1 MNLTIRQKLY
11 GLGLLGLVFSVAVGL
26 SGLWGIA
33 QVSAGVQDVGS
44 TSSAIRNH
52 MEASAFLDLT
62 RADVSKMLTASGDA
76 QDTATSE
83 LADHQKLF
91 QDRLAAALSQ
101 TRGADARKSLD
112 EEISAGNDYVGKAA
126 KISDVRKNAS
136 AAGALLGDFLQ
147 NYQDLRDKMDAV
159 NDKLQAESKRS
170 ENDANRVAARSKLAI
185 MLICVLSSVLLFVI
199 AFRTARGINLRLA
212 HVSDELKKMAA
223 GDLTHRVEDHRKDEL
238 GAVAGFLNQTIE
250 KLHDTISQ
258 VTGSAGR
265 VSTASEEL
273 LASSADTAGK
283 AREQREQA
291 AQVAHAMVEMVTVVS
306 QVSENSHR
314 AAESAQQA
322 VAAAQSGGKIVNE
335 TLEEIHLISTSV
347 EEASKRVRDLGE
359 GSKQIGEISGVID
372 DIADQTN
379 LLALNAA
386 IEAAR
391 AGEQGRGFAVV
402 ADEVRKLAERT
413 AHATAEIA
421 QKIKRIQE
429 ETIST
434 IEAMDAGTDLVKE
447 GVKKT
452 ILAGDALKEIV
463 RLAGIVG
470 EMVNQIAAA
479 TTEQSSAVAEVNTTI
494 DRITSISNETAAAS
508 EDAAKSCDSLSQL
521 ATGLRKLVGQFTLSD
536 SPHPDDE
543 RSSATRRKPPIPKAG
558 QSRHPAEQESVFE
571 LSERSPSLAVS
582 YAEKRSIAGP
592 FLTDKRTRTLRYR
605 ASRPTAQVAPE
616 LTSRTIFGAKPSTE
630 LLDPIKCANCFKSRQ
645 TPAGTA

>member
-1 MNLTIRQKLY
+1 
-11 GLGLLGLVFSVAVGL
+11 
-26 SGLWGIA
+26 
-33 QVSAGVQDVGS
+33 
-44 TSSAIRNH
+44 
-52 MEASAFLDLT
+52 
-62 RADVSKMLTASGDA
+62 
-76 QDTATSE
+76 
-83 LADHQKLF
+83 
-91 QDRLAAALSQ
+91 
-101 TRGADARKSLD
+101 
-112 EEISAGNDYVGKAA
+112 
-126 KISDVRKNAS
+126 
-136 AAGALLGDFLQ
+136 
-147 NYQDLRDKMDAV
+147 
-159 NDKLQAESKRS
+159 
-170 ENDANRVAARSKLAI
+170 
-185 MLICVLSSVLLFVI
+185 
-199 AFRTARGINLRLA
+199 
-212 HVSDELKKMAA
+212 
-223 GDLTHRVEDHRKDEL
+223 
-238 GAVAGFLNQTIE
+238 
-250 KLHDTISQ
+250 
-258 VTGSAGR
+258 
-265 VSTASEEL
+265 
-273 LASSADTAGK
+273 
-283 AREQREQA
+283 
-291 AQVAHAMVEMVTVVS
+291 MVEMVTVVS

-434 IEAMDAGTDLVKE
+434 IEAMDVGTDLVKE

-494 DRITSISNETAAAS
+494 DRITGISNETAAAS
-508 EDAAKSCDSLSQL
+508 EDAARSCDSLSQL

-536 SPHPDDE
+536 SSDSSDD
-543 RSSATRRKPPIPKAG
+543 RSSVTRRKPPTRKSGPKK
-558 QSRHPAEQESVFE
+558 SAEQESVFE
-571 LSERSPSLAVS
+571 LSER
-582 YAEKRSIAGP
+582 
-592 FLTDKRTRTLRYR
+592 
-605 ASRPTAQVAPE
+605 
-616 LTSRTIFGAKPSTE
+616 
-630 LLDPIKCANCFKSRQ
+630 
-645 TPAGTA
+645 

>member
-91 QDRLAAALSQ
+91 QDRLAAALSL

-112 EEISAGNDYVGKAA
+112 EEISAGNEYVGKAA

-136 AAGALLGDFLQ
+136 AASALLGDFLQ

-170 ENDANRVAARSKLAI
+170 ETDANRVAARSKLAI

-199 AFRTARGINLRLA
+199 AFRTAREINLRLA

-223 GDLTHRVEDHRKDEL
+223 GDLTHRVEDHRNDEL

-434 IEAMDAGTDLVKE
+434 IEAMDVGTDLVKE

-494 DRITSISNETAAAS
+494 DRITGISNETAAAS
-508 EDAAKSCDSLSQL
+508 EDAARSCDSLSQL

-536 SPHPDDE
+536 SSDSGDE
-543 RSSATRRKPPIPKAG
+543 RSSVTRRKPPTRKSGPKKA
-558 QSRHPAEQESVFE
+558 AEQESVFE
-571 LSERSPSLAVS
+571 LAER
-582 YAEKRSIAGP
+582 
-592 FLTDKRTRTLRYR
+592 
-605 ASRPTAQVAPE
+605 
-616 LTSRTIFGAKPSTE
+616 
-630 LLDPIKCANCFKSRQ
+630 
-645 TPAGTA
+645 

>member
-1 MNLTIRQKLY
+1 
-11 GLGLLGLVFSVAVGL
+11 
-26 SGLWGIA
+26 
-33 QVSAGVQDVGS
+33 
-44 TSSAIRNH
+44 
-52 MEASAFLDLT
+52 
-62 RADVSKMLTASGDA
+62 
-76 QDTATSE
+76 
-83 LADHQKLF
+83 
-91 QDRLAAALSQ
+91 
-101 TRGADARKSLD
+101 
-112 EEISAGNDYVGKAA
+112 
-126 KISDVRKNAS
+126 
-136 AAGALLGDFLQ
+136 
-147 NYQDLRDKMDAV
+147 
-159 NDKLQAESKRS
+159 
-170 ENDANRVAARSKLAI
+170 
-185 MLICVLSSVLLFVI
+185 
-199 AFRTARGINLRLA
+199 
-212 HVSDELKKMAA
+212 
-223 GDLTHRVEDHRKDEL
+223 
-238 GAVAGFLNQTIE
+238 
-250 KLHDTISQ
+250 
-258 VTGSAGR
+258 
-265 VSTASEEL
+265 
-273 LASSADTAGK
+273 
-283 AREQREQA
+283 
-291 AQVAHAMVEMVTVVS
+291 MVEMVTVVS

-347 EEASKRVRDLGE
+347 EEASRRVRDLGE

-434 IEAMDAGTDLVKE
+434 IEAMDVGTDLVKE

-494 DRITSISNETAAAS
+494 DRITAISNETAAAS
-508 EDAAKSCDSLSQL
+508 EDAARSCDSLSQL

-536 SPHPDDE
+536 SSDSSDE
-543 RSSATRRKPPIPKAG
+543 ISSVTRRKPPTRKSGPKK
-558 QSRHPAEQESVFE
+558 SAEQESVFE
-571 LSERSPSLAVS
+571 LSER
-582 YAEKRSIAGP
+582 
-592 FLTDKRTRTLRYR
+592 
-605 ASRPTAQVAPE
+605 
-616 LTSRTIFGAKPSTE
+616 
-630 LLDPIKCANCFKSRQ
+630 
-645 TPAGTA
+645 